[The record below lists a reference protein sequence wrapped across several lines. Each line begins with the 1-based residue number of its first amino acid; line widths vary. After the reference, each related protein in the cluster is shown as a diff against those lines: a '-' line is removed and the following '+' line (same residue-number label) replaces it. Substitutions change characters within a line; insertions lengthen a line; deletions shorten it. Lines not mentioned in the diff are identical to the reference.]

1 MGEISS
7 KIADISLSRFFDDVD
22 NVVTGETNI
31 ESASLAATPMRT
43 SP

>member
-7 KIADISLSRFFDDVD
+7 KIADISFSKFFDDVA
-22 NVVTGETNI
+22 NVVMGETKI
-31 ESASLAATPMRT
+31 ESASLAATPIRT